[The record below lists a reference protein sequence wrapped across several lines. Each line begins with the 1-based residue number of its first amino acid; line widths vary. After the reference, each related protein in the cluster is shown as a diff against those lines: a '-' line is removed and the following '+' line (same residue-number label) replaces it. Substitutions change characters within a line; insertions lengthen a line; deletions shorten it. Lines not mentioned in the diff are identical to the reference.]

1 MHFEFVSVELFNVEK
16 YPKSRKV
23 LKIFE
28 TDSTAKGI
36 GKIEKVME
44 KVMKS
49 HEIWRGQRIKYELCS
64 FIHSFIY
71 LFRLPLMFIKMMT
84 WTFVSM

>member
-1 MHFEFVSVELFNVEK
+1 MHFEFVSVELFKVEK

-23 LKIFE
+23 FKIFE
-28 TDSTAKGI
+28 ADSKAEGI
-36 GKIEKVME
+36 GKLEKVME

-64 FIHSFIY
+64 FIHSFIH